1 MSQINVDIITSQS
14 AGPVTIQDNLIVTGT
29 TNIKPYKVYVARL
42 SQSGSTANPDTD
54 ILENTL
60 GATITWT
67 RQSTG
72 IYLGTSSVAMF
83 DAHNT
88 MLLMNNVGSAGFT
101 YPTYRSGGYQAANEI
116 AIICRRT
123 DSVGTYV
130 DPLGP
135 VFVEIRV
142 YPV

>member
-14 AGPVTIQDNLIVTGT
+14 AGPVTIQDDLIVTGT

-42 SQSGSTANPDTD
+42 SQSGSTANPDAD

-67 RQSTG
+67 RQDTG
-72 IYLGTSSVAMF
+72 IYIGTSSVAMF
-83 DAHNT
+83 DPQTT
-88 MLLMNNVGSAGFT
+88 MLFMNNAGFAGYT
-101 YPTYRSGGYQAANEI
+101 YPTYRAGGYQSANEI
-116 AIICRRT
+116 FIICVKT
-123 DSVGTYV
+123 DSVATHV

-135 VFVEIRV
+135 VYVELRV
-142 YPV
+142 YPL